1 MKERLCSAFLFLKD
15 FGAIVEKGE
24 GEGGGDA
31 RVGKQFLLAV
41 PLSRKQESLMLLDI
55 GASIRADRGAIRP
68 CSGLNTPLFRS
79 QVPENPTKLT
89 EV

>member
-1 MKERLCSAFLFLKD
+1 MKGRLCSAFLFLKD

-24 GEGGGDA
+24 AGGDA
-31 RVGKQFLLAV
+31 RVEKQFLLAV

-68 CSGLNTPLFRS
+68 CSGLNTPLFCH
-79 QVPENPTKLT
+79 QKMAKILVN
-89 EV
+89 